1 MAFAFRNLRS
11 VINVWQQVCGVNM
24 RPKAI
29 EVQNLHKNFS
39 EIRAVDGVSFNVE
52 QGEIFS
58 LLGHYLAI
66 VTMIL
71 CQFIILIVFGQL
83 T

>member
-1 MAFAFRNLRS
+1 
-11 VINVWQQVCGVNM
+11 
-24 RPKAI
+24 
-29 EVQNLHKNFS
+29 LHKNFS